1 MLHDAAICL
10 AALSL
15 CAAAMAATPEQLTA
29 ERQVLRD
36 LAIQPGRLK
45 PLMLDTAL
53 VEDGRPRAI
62 ICHADR
68 PAWREAAQAIQ
79 AAIREATGC
88 ELPVMT
94 DAALS
99 FEDAD
104 AQNVILLGYLDNNR
118 HVARL
123 YHNFFVCL
131 DVGYTGR
138 EGYVIRSVHD
148 PWGAGHSAIVVGG
161 SFAEGTALAAQAF
174 AGIVADGAQGDSLS
188 IGRQMVLVFD
198 PTDRQEAT
206 RDPMTAEQ
214 RDAAIRTGRDYFAS
228 PGQGRSGASLLF
240 RHGINFQR
248 TGDPLEGEA
257 YKGLMAA
264 LEEYYETDEYINSEG
279 LGRYDT
285 DFRDAWAYQIGVLW
299 DLHEESGLFSDE
311 ERVRYTNLVM
321 RLMLEIEYYQGYER
335 NLETWRAHD
344 DLVHNHNTF
353 PALGAYFI
361 GNYFRRH
368 YDAGA
373 LAEHVQMWLDVAEGV
388 FRGQRH
394 SPKPLE
400 DAAGY
405 QWLPMIHLMAW
416 SLASGDTIYFDEGH
430 ALATAR
436 VAMMVSDN
444 AGYQAAFGDHSGY
457 LGASGIGAVLPPI
470 AWYTRDPGV
479 LWQLERV
486 GGRSG
491 EPLGQP
497 YYADL
502 APEPPTDMAGVS
514 VARLPRMAYDYAG
527 RSPQYPTEPNL
538 PFELSFDKLT
548 FREGLA
554 REDAYLLLDGFGR
567 GTHMH
572 FDANAIIRYTD
583 GGEPLLVDGEYI
595 KNGPKYHSSLVI
607 LRDGQ
612 SELTPA
618 VTGLGATAQLPSCSF
633 SRTWLT
639 EYNGAQWQRRI
650 VWRPGDYV
658 LVDDRVEALQEG
670 DFTLRCCWRPWGEA
684 VLEGDTLT
692 VQHPPMT
699 LQIVNGDPALGAGR
713 LEYMKMAYN
722 LPIHRLSQQV
732 GVRLGVGDAYRFVN
746 VIESHPQEQERA
758 VTVRRVGDGL
768 AVVRR
773 PEGADVIA
781 LGAEGQDA
789 AGANGEAELLVVTPT
804 TAAVAGA
811 EVQPAGSTS
820 MFVASAPIAI
830 ELDYPAGRG
839 RIVAD
844 VPCEGKVFHVD
855 QLHVDG
861 EAVSP
866 DPDGAQPFTVTAGR
880 HELRFTPCAMPEQL
894 AQIRDRVLA
903 MPALAAAA
911 GGAALQAPPLQEAWQ
926 AGGFDAPL
934 EALRVD
940 SVTSD
945 LEPTGRYTPVDKLI
959 DGGFSSSQFSVQW
972 EAGATPTMTLELP
985 AETEISSVVL
995 REWHMSDAWDI
1006 GERHLAIS
1014 SDGFVNDVREITAP
1028 FVEAGTEQWGGNI
1041 NTLIEVPVHQSAR
1054 QLRLTV
1060 SPARDDSNVYI
1071 AEVQV
1076 LGTRPGAMPEIT
1088 AVATGD
1094 LTGQG
1099 AADMVVA
1106 SAGGQ
1111 VRALDAAG
1119 AALWTATLE
1128 GRPRVNSMACADFD
1142 GDGRTEVAVGSGA
1155 GRLTLLSSQG
1165 KVRWAVVPPQY
1176 RGIDSDVMVVLPAD
1190 VDGDGTP
1197 EIIAGAASWQ
1207 YFAYDG
1213 AGEMLWSH
1221 VIYAHSATVSCAADF
1236 DGDGL
1241 PEIVG
1246 GNEYYSAN
1254 LIDNDGERIFRGGR
1268 LGPEQTAAGAV
1279 DADGDG
1285 LPEMLLGTDLG
1296 ELVCFDLD
1304 ASALWRA
1311 NLGDKVTR
1319 ILTVDL
1325 DGDGADEVV
1334 CSAESANVYALD
1346 ASGQLIW
1353 RTAVPDGV
1361 TDLVLLP
1368 GDAPRFAAAAG
1379 ATGVVLLDARGQ
1391 IIGDGAID
1399 GRAGLLAVLDGRVAV
1414 TTDQGQVAAFAA
1426 GQ

>member
-10 AALSL
+10 TALCLCSAAL
-15 CAAAMAATPEQLTA
+15 AATPEQLAA
-29 ERQVLRD
+29 ERQVLQE
-36 LAIQPGRLK
+36 LAIQPDQLK
-45 PLMLDTAL
+45 PLMLDTTL
-53 VEDGRPRAI
+53 VENGQPRAI
-62 ICHADR
+62 ICHADH
-68 PAWREAAQAIQ
+68 PAWREAAATVQ
-79 AAIREATGC
+79 AAIRAATGC
-88 ELPVMT
+88 ELPMMT
-94 DAALS
+94 DGALS

-104 AQNVILLGYLDNNR
+104 AQNVILLGHLDNNR

-148 PWGAGHSAIVVGG
+148 PWGSGHNAIVVGG

-174 AGIVADGAQGDSLS
+174 AQIVADATQGDSLT
-188 IGRQMVLVFD
+188 IGRQVVLEFD
-198 PTDRQEAT
+198 PADRQEPM
-206 RDPMTAEQ
+206 RDPMTADK
-214 RDAAIRTGRDYFAS
+214 RDAAIRSGRNYFSS
-228 PGQGRSGASLLF
+228 PGRGRSGASLLI

-248 TGDPLEGEA
+248 TGDPMEGET
-257 YKGLMAA
+257 YRGLMAA
-264 LEEYYETDEYINSEG
+264 LEEYYETDEYINNQG

-299 DLHEESGLFSDE
+299 DLHEESGLFSAE

-335 NLETWRAHD
+335 TLERWRANQ

-368 YDAGA
+368 YDTGA
-373 LAEHVQMWLDVAEGV
+373 LAEHVRMWLDVAEGV
-388 FRGQRH
+388 FRGLRH

-416 SLASGDTIYFDEGH
+416 SLASGDTTYFDEGH
-430 ALATAR
+430 ALETAR
-436 VAMMVSDN
+436 VAMMVTDN

-457 LGASGIGAVLPPI
+457 LSASGIGAVLPPI
-470 AWYTRDPGV
+470 AWYTRDPRV
-479 LWQLERV
+479 LRQLERI

-497 YYADL
+497 YYVDF
-502 APEPPTDMAGVS
+502 APEPPTDVTGVT

-527 RSPQYPTEPNL
+527 RNPQYPTEPNL
-538 PFELSFDKLT
+538 PLEDSFDKLT
-548 FREGLA
+548 FRDGLE
-554 REDAYLLLDGFGR
+554 RDDAYLLLDGFGR

-572 FDANAIIRYTD
+572 FDANAIIRYAD

-595 KNGPKYHSSLVI
+595 KNGPKYHNSLVI

-618 VTGLGATAQLPSCSF
+618 VTGLGATAELPSCNF

-639 EYNGAQWQRRI
+639 DYNGAQWQRRI
-650 VWRPGDYV
+650 VWRCGDYV
-658 LVDDRVEALQEG
+658 LVDDRVEALEAG
-670 DFTLRCCWRPWGEA
+670 DYTLRCCWRPWGDA
-684 VLEGDTLT
+684 VLDGDRLT

-699 LQIVNGDPALGAGR
+699 LQIINADGAPAR
-713 LEYMKMAYN
+713 LEHMKMAYN
-722 LPIHRLSQQV
+722 LPVSRLSQQV
-732 GVRLGVGDAYRFVN
+732 GVTLAAGEAYRFVN
-746 VIESHPQEQERA
+746 VIESHPQDQERA

-768 AVVRR
+768 VVVER

-781 LGAEGQDA
+781 LGPEGLAA
-789 AGANGEAELLVVTPT
+789 AGIAGDAEMVLLGEGLLIATGVTELSPDGQTEVHFDAGEA
-804 TAAVAGA
+804 
-811 EVQPAGSTS
+811 PA
-820 MFVASAPIAI
+820 
-830 ELDYPAGRG
+830 
-839 RIVAD
+839 
-844 VPCEGKVFHVD
+844 
-855 QLHVDG
+855 
-861 EAVSP
+861 
-866 DPDGAQPFTVTAGR
+866 
-880 HELRFTPCAMPEQL
+880 RFTA
-894 AQIRDRVLA
+894 IRERVLA
-903 MPALAAAA
+903 MPVPPEGGSGEATTQAPALA
-911 GGAALQAPPLQEAWQ
+911 EAWQ

-945 LEPTGRYTPVDKLI
+945 LEPTGRYAPVDKLI
-959 DGGFSSSQFSVQW
+959 DGGFSSSTFSVMW
-972 EAGATPTMTLELP
+972 AAGETPTITLELP
-985 AETEISSVVL
+985 AEAEISNVVL

-1006 GERHLAIS
+1006 GERHLQIS

-1041 NTLIEVPVHQSAR
+1041 NTLMEAPVHQSAR

-1060 SPARDDSNVYI
+1060 SPAREDSQVYL

-1088 AVATGD
+1088 AAATGD
-1094 LTGQG
+1094 LSGDG
-1099 AADMVVA
+1099 APDLVVA
-1106 SAGGQ
+1106 SAAGQ
-1111 VRALDAAG
+1111 VRALNASG
-1119 AALWTATLE
+1119 EALWTVTLE
-1128 GRPRVNSMACADFD
+1128 GRPRVNSLACADFD
-1142 GDGRTEVAVGSGA
+1142 GDGRIEIAVGSSA
-1155 GRLTLLSSQG
+1155 GRLTLLSAAG
-1165 KVRWAVVPPQY
+1165 EVRWAVVPPKY
-1176 RGIDSDVMVVLPAD
+1176 RGIDSDVIVVLPAD
-1190 VDGDGTP
+1190 VNGDGTP
-1197 EIIAGAASWQ
+1197 EIIAGAKSWQ

-1213 AGEMLWSH
+1213 AGEMLWANI
-1221 VIYAHSATVSCAADF
+1221 IYAHSATVSHAADF

-1246 GNEYYSAN
+1246 GNAYYTPN
-1254 LIDNDGERIFRGGR
+1254 LIDDDGERIFSTGR

-1279 DADGDG
+1279 DADADG

-1296 ELVCFDLD
+1296 ELVCYDLD
-1304 ASALWRA
+1304 ARVLWRA

-1346 ASGQLIW
+1346 ASGRLIW
-1353 RTAVPDGV
+1353 RAPLPDGV
-1361 TDLVLLP
+1361 TDLALLP
-1368 GDAPRFAAAAG
+1368 GERPRFAAAAG

-1391 IIGDGAID
+1391 VLGVGAIE
-1399 GRAGLLAVLDGRVAV
+1399 GRAGLLAVLGDRVAA
-1414 TTDQGQVAAFAA
+1414 TTDQGLVAAFEA
-1426 GQ
+1426 GE